1 MKSASFLL
9 SAVLLLLTA
18 HANAQDVMR
27 VVAGRVRD
35 QKARKIAGAEI
46 LDAERRLLG
55 TSDRDGWFSVRLP
68 VEAPSITFRR
78 IGYLP
83 AAFALPKGWG
93 ITDTVTVLLTEA
105 AQVLPDVEVEAKA
118 WKPVRYAGTTKY
130 DDLFRRQRL
139 GLGWYLSRADLDR
152 RPAIQTLEL
161 LRGIPGVRLTIG
173 PPGLE
178 GGSNITITRC
188 SGSSSKVNVYL
199 DGVRMIGGAGQLAP
213 AAAAAVDRKISPF
226 DRSTSGPVF
235 GSGGTPR
242 DVIEKLNRIP
252 PGDIEMIEVYRGAA
266 QLPAEFHDDG
276 CAAIAV
282 WTRWNA
288 PVETRDSSRSP

>member
-1 MKSASFLL
+1 MVRFLTL
-9 SAVLLLLTA
+9 AVLLALPA
-18 HANAQDVMR
+18 RVGAQEDTR
-27 VVAGRVRD
+27 LVAGRVRD
-35 QKARKIAGAEI
+35 HKARKIAGAEV

-68 VEAPSITFRR
+68 AEAQSITFRR
-78 IGYLP
+78 IGYKP
-83 AAFALPKGWG
+83 AAFAFPKGWG
-93 ITDTVTVLLTEA
+93 LTDTVSVILTEA
-105 AQVLPDVEVEAKA
+105 AQVLADLEVEAKA

-130 DDLFRRQRL
+130 DDLFRRQRV

-161 LRGIPGVRLTIG
+161 LQGIPGVRVTIG

-178 GGSNITITRC
+178 WGNNIKITRC
-188 SGSSSKVNVYL
+188 TGSSSKVNVYV
-199 DGVRMIGGAGQLAP
+199 DGARLIGAASAP
-213 AAAAAVDRKISPF
+213 AQETYAVDPNGSPF
-226 DRSTSGPVF
+226 GPRGKGSAF

-252 PGDIEMIEVYRGAA
+252 PSDIEMIEVYRGAS

-276 CAAIAV
+276 CAAIVV

-288 PVETRDSSRSP
+288 PVETRDSSKSPE